1 MTLRR
6 ESFQAKGDELGEKVR
21 HLIHEGN
28 VRSIIIKHDGHTV
41 MEIPVTIGVAAVSIA
56 PVLAAIGAI
65 AVAIGE
71 ATVEV
76 ERGEN
81 GGGSDQR

>member
-6 ESFQAKGDELGEKVR
+6 ESFQAKGDELVEKVR

-28 VRSIIIKHDGHTV
+28 VRRIIIKHNGHTV
-41 MEIPVTIGVAAVSIA
+41 MEIPVTIGVAAVIIA

-65 AVAIGE
+65 AVALGE

-76 ERGEN
+76 ERSDDGA
-81 GGGSDQR
+81 GSAPR